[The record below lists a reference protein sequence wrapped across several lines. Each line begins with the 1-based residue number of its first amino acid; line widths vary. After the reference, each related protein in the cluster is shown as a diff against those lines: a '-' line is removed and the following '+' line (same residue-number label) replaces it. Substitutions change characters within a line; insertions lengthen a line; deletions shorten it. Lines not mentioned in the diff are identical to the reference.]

1 MQDSDWSRDDARA
14 VAAFLNGD
22 AISEPDPRGEPVV
35 DDSFMILLNS
45 NYEPQDFLLPT
56 KEYGD
61 AWSVVVDTIRPTGRA
76 NEEDHPAG
84 STIRIEAH
92 GMLVLTRPRQATG

>member
-1 MQDSDWSRDDARA
+1 VA
-14 VAAFLNGD
+14 VFLNGD

-35 DDSFMILLNS
+35 DDSFLILLNS
-45 NYEPQDFLLPT
+45 DHEPQDFLLPG
-56 KEYGD
+56 KEFGE

-76 NEEDHPAG
+76 EEGDHPAG

-92 GMLVLTRPRQATG
+92 GTIVLTRPRQSAG